1 MMEQPGFD
9 ETIFNRDNTIY
20 KKKKPEIDK
29 ERAKLIPGMT
39 DLWEEI
45 GRLGSILKQNQGKE
59 PMQPNTPKLDNRQQY
74 LLNHHL
80 IQLRTQQYYLWD
92 SFYPQMGSVVNKAE
106 FKENPCDKQLNVRF
120 FPRGLMRRE
129 NDEQFAFPRKQG
141 SLNVWE
147 EATDDVVEEA
157 KLTGERFVDFREK
170 HTLYQ
175 LVLFYEELAF

>member
-1 MMEQPGFD
+1 MIFLKFKLDFNIYSAQDRANSVRSIDLSSLSPTELETISNFILFGKDEDGTSVVDRKEVQIKTKFNSYQRDKCVSLDEMMEQPGFD
-9 ETIFNRDNTIY
+9 ETIFNHDNTIY

-39 DLWEEI
+39 DLWDEI

-92 SFYPQMGSVVNKAE
+92 SFYP
-106 FKENPCDKQLNVRF
+106 
-120 FPRGLMRRE
+120 
-129 NDEQFAFPRKQG
+129 
-141 SLNVWE
+141 
-147 EATDDVVEEA
+147 
-157 KLTGERFVDFREK
+157 
-170 HTLYQ
+170 
-175 LVLFYEELAF
+175 